1 MLRRE
6 NIVSSSVCPFSAPFF
21 KNKTWKSAGMC
32 GKMGKT
38 GFEATAGLRQ
48 VLRNASNSLDSGFGV
63 FFLFMETLYNVVK
76 QSLYR
81 RMRMDKRI
89 KSGFWTGERSY
100 MEAPLS

>member
-6 NIVSSSVCPFSAPFF
+6 NIVSSSYCPFSAPFF
-21 KNKTWKSAGMC
+21 KNKTLKSAAKY

-38 GFEATAGLRQ
+38 GFEETAGLRQ

-63 FFLFMETLYNVVK
+63 FFLFMETLYNAVK

-89 KSGFWTGERSY
+89 KSGSGRGNGLIWKR
-100 MEAPLS
+100 L

>member
-1 MLRRE
+1 
-6 NIVSSSVCPFSAPFF
+6 
-21 KNKTWKSAGMC
+21 MC

-89 KSGFWTGERSY
+89 KSGFWTGERFY